1 VVSEVAVIAVEDSVW
16 GERPQALIVTKPEGA
31 EKIEVEE
38 IKALIRAKVEQG
50 GMSKWAIPDRV
61 LFLDSLDKT
70 IVGKLDKKILREK
83 YQVTSC
89 N

>member
-1 VVSEVAVIAVEDSVW
+1 
-16 GERPQALIVTKPEGA
+16 LIVTKPEGA